1 MKEFVIP
8 TEQFI
13 LGSLLGDGCL
23 VKKSERHNCYMRF
36 KHAANQYE
44 YLMWKYQYCK
54 EHGLLRDDANGVKQ
68 VNIKIGSCYANAQSQ
83 FSFSTKSMESLNR
96 FKEMTDQEI
105 VDALDVPAFVI
116 WLLDDGNVYKRTSKI
131 CCGSKGPAMS
141 LALAAKIEKLLGIST
156 TFYEHP
162 TRSTASYIRIAPR
175 YYKTVEE
182 AVKGYVGSNID
193 VVETKFPEQEQNESV
208 YVKYHTDFEELKSV
222 GGNRSDWVD
231 LRSAEDVEM
240 KQGEY
245 RIISLGVSMRLPYG
259 FEAHVVPRSSTYKN
273 FGIILANSFGIID
286 NSYHGDDDV
295 WGFPAIAMRDTVIHK
310 GDRIAQFRIMQRQPR
325 LVFVKVDSLGGENRG
340 GFGSTGVR

>member
-36 KHAANQYE
+36 KHAVNQYE

-68 VNIKIGSCYANAQSQ
+68 VNIKIGSCYANAQPQ

-105 VDALDVPAFVI
+105 VDALDIPAFVI
-116 WLLDDGNVYKRTSKI
+116 WLLDDGNVYKRTTKI

-141 LALAAKIEKLLGIST
+141 LALSEKIEKLLGIST

-175 YYKTVEE
+175 YYRIVEE
-182 AVKGYVGSNID
+182 AVKGYVGSD
-193 VVETKFPEQEQNESV
+193 TGLRLMLFREAPPTKTSASSLRTASELSTTAITAMMMCGAFPP
-208 YVKYHTDFEELKSV
+208 
-222 GGNRSDWVD
+222 
-231 LRSAEDVEM
+231 
-240 KQGEY
+240 
-245 RIISLGVSMRLPYG
+245 LP
-259 FEAHVVPRSSTYKN
+259 
-273 FGIILANSFGIID
+273 
-286 NSYHGDDDV
+286 
-295 WGFPAIAMRDTVIHK
+295 
-310 GDRIAQFRIMQRQPR
+310 
-325 LVFVKVDSLGGENRG
+325 
-340 GFGSTGVR
+340 